1 MPGFSIRNPFF
12 IIVVCLVLLVIGV
25 TSLVRMPVDLFP
37 SINLPEV
44 VVATF
49 YSGMPPQDIETDI
62 TDPLERFFT
71 LASGIDHMES
81 RSLLGVSIIRVYF
94 QPGTNADA
102 DVTELSNL
110 ALADLKRLP
119 PGTLP
124 PVVLKFDA
132 SSLPVALVTVKG
144 EGLNETQLH
153 DYAQFQI
160 RNQIAVVPGAEIPPP
175 FGGKYRQIMVYVD
188 PYKLASRQL
197 SPMDVV
203 GAVNDSNL
211 ILPAGDVKIGANDY
225 YVYSNSLV
233 KDMDELGK
241 VPVKTAGTSWVS
253 VDDLG
258 KAEDANQIQYNV
270 VRVDGQRSCYIPIM
284 KQGGDTN
291 TIDVVNG
298 VRKLVGHLYD
308 IPKQMSANVVF
319 DQSVYVKEALK
330 TVLHEGVIGLV
341 LTSLMILIFL
351 GSFRATTAV
360 LLSIPLSALASFV
373 VLYMLHSTINTMILA
388 GLALAFSR
396 VIDNSVISLENIYRH
411 LEMGAAPRVAAEVGG
426 AEVNLAVLAATL
438 VDVVDFF
445 PVTFLFGVS
454 KFLFSALAL
463 AFCLSLMASFVV
475 AMTVIPLFCSRF
487 LKAVPHGGHGQDAP
501 QLGQQEGEAKHP
513 QSWWDRFNLKFNSLF
528 NRVLDFYEVWV
539 RRALQ
544 RPGLTVAVLSGV
556 FVLSL
561 AIYPLL
567 GLAFFPQTDA
577 GQFTI
582 NLKVP
587 TGTRIEVTE
596 QYVAKVEDLIRHEIE
611 PRDLK
616 MVVSNLGVVPDF
628 SSLYTTNA
636 GPYTATIQV
645 ALQDSHHKSS
655 FEYMDVVQKKMAGEF
670 PEIRTFFSSGSMVD
684 AVLNMGMPAPI
695 DVQVSSPDLH
705 QIYGVAQELASEIRG
720 LPGVGEVYV
729 PQDLNYPALRL
740 DVDRVHAAELH
751 LTQKD
756 VVDNVITALN
766 SNYMIAPNYWVDR
779 KSGNDYYLTV
789 QYFEKGRP
797 AIHNMTDLGQI
808 PLHTQRDTEPEFTCG
823 PASLSLA
830 SFQPISARSTSR
842 PMWTCGQRGPD
853 PKKSQPPE
861 IQQPVRPVTVLDNVV
876 KVKFEQTPTEV
887 DHYQIQRVMD
897 VYVTPAGEDL
907 GKVRKQIENIV
918 SKTAIPANVRV
929 NLRGMVE
936 GMQASF
942 KSFGLGFLLSFVL
955 LFLILTAQFKSFI
968 DPLLIMLAIPMGFV
982 GVLLI
987 LPLTHS
993 TLNVMS
999 LMGVLM
1005 LVGIADSNSILIVD
1019 FAHNLE
1025 GQGLSP
1031 MDAVITA
1038 CRVRLRPILMTS
1050 LATIIGMIP
1059 MALKM
1064 GTGAEQYAPMARAII
1079 GGLTSSVVLTIFI
1092 VPAAYLL
1099 VYGKRGQKTGAA
1111 ATQEAQA

>member
-25 TSLVRMPVDLFP
+25 TSLLRMPVDLFP

-188 PYKLASRQL
+188 PYKLTSRQL

-211 ILPAGDVKIGANDY
+211 ILPAGDVKIGSNDY

-233 KDMDELGK
+233 DNMKQLGD
-241 VPVKTAGTSWVS
+241 VPVRTAGTSWVS
-253 VDDLG
+253 VNDLG
-258 KAEDANQIQYNV
+258 SAQDANQIQYNV
-270 VRVDGQRSCYIPIM
+270 VRVDGQRSCYVPIM

-298 VRKLVGHLYD
+298 VRSLVGHLYD
-308 IPKQMSANVVF
+308 IPKQMTASVVF

-330 TVLHEGVIGLV
+330 TVLHEGIIGLV

-360 LLSIPLSALASFV
+360 LLSIPLSALTTFV
-373 VLYMLHSTINTMILA
+373 VLSMMGSTVNTMILG

-411 LEMGAAPRVAAEVGG
+411 LEMGAAPMTAAEIGG
-426 AEVNLAVLAATL
+426 REVNLAVLAATL

-445 PVTFLFGVS
+445 PVTFLYGVS

-463 AFCLSLMASFVV
+463 AFCLSLLASFVV

-487 LKAVPHGGHGQDAP
+487 LKAVPHGGGHGNK
-501 QLGQQEGEAKHP
+501 EGEYEVEPTAAATH
-513 QSWWDRFNLKFNSLF
+513 SWWDRFNAGF
-528 NRVLDFYEVWV
+528 NRMFNKVLDFYEYWV
-539 RRALQ
+539 RRAVL
-544 RPGLTVAVLSGV
+544 RPGLTVAILSGV
-556 FVLSL
+556 FLASL

-596 QYVAKVEDLIRHEIE
+596 QYVAKVEDLIRHTVDAK
-611 PRDLK
+611 DLK
-616 MVVSNLGVVPDF
+616 MVVSNIGVVPDF

-645 ALQDSHHKSS
+645 ALQESHRQSS
-655 FEYMDVVQKKMAGEF
+655 FAYMDRVQKNMATQF
-670 PEIRTFFSSGSMVD
+670 PDIRTFFSSGSMVD

-705 QIYGVAQELASEIRG
+705 QIYGVAQDLASRIRS
-720 LPGVGEVYV
+720 LPGVGEVYI

-740 DVDRVHAAELH
+740 DVDRVHAGELG

-766 SNYMIAPNYWVDR
+766 SNYMIAPNYWVDH

-789 QYFEKGRP
+789 QYFEKGRA
-797 AIHNMTDLGQI
+797 AIHNMIDLGQI
-808 PLHTQRDTEPEFTCG
+808 PLRAQNSKADISCG
-823 PASLSLA
+823 PAQVNPA
-830 SFQPISARSTSR
+830 SFKAMPRTEFAR
-842 PMWTCGQRGPD
+842 PAWDCGQKMPD
-853 PKKSQPPE
+853 SRRDQPPT
-861 IQQPVRPVTVLDNVV
+861 IAQRARPITVLDNVV
-876 KVKFEQTPTEV
+876 KVKFVQTPTEV
-887 DHYQIQRVMD
+887 DHYQIQRVVD
-897 VYVTPAGEDL
+897 LYVTPAGEDL
-907 GKVRKQIENIV
+907 GRVTSDIRRIV
-918 SKTAIPANVRV
+918 GQANIPANVRV

-942 KSFGLGFLLSFVL
+942 KSFGLGFLLSFAL

-982 GVLLI
+982 GVLVI

-1019 FAHNLE
+1019 FAHKLE
-1025 GQGLSP
+1025 AQGLTP
-1031 MDAVITA
+1031 TDAVITA

-1059 MALKM
+1059 MAMKL
-1064 GTGAEQYAPMARAII
+1064 GTGAEQYAPMAQAII

-1099 VYGKRGQKTGAA
+1099 VYGKRGEKNAPSQSPAL
-1111 ATQEAQA
+1111 EA

>member
-1 MPGFSIRNPFF
+1 MPRFSIRNPYF
-12 IIVVCLVLLVIGV
+12 IIVVCLVLVVIGV

-175 FGGKYRQIMVYVD
+175 FGGNYRQIMVYVD
-188 PYKLASRQL
+188 PYKLLSRQL

-203 GAVNDSNL
+203 GAVNSSNL
-211 ILPAGDVKIGANDY
+211 ILPAGDVKIGLNDY

-233 KDMDELGK
+233 DSMKQLGE
-241 VPVKTAGTSWVS
+241 VPVRTVGGSWVS
-253 VDDLG
+253 VNDVG
-258 KAEDANQIQYNV
+258 KAEDSHQIQYNI
-270 VRVDGQRSCYIPIM
+270 VRVDSQRSCYIPIM
-284 KQGGDTN
+284 KQGGNTN

-298 VRKLVGHLYD
+298 IRALVGHLFD
-308 IPKQMSANVVF
+308 IPKQMTANVVF
-319 DQSVYVKEALK
+319 DQSVYVKEAIR
-330 TVLHEGVIGLV
+330 TVLHEGMLGLI

-351 GSFRATTAV
+351 GSFRATSAV
-360 LLSIPLSALASFV
+360 LLSIPLSALATFV
-373 VLYMLHSTINTMILA
+373 VLYMMGSTINTMILG

-411 LEMGAAPRVAAEVGG
+411 LEMGAAPLVAAEVGG

-445 PVTFLFGVS
+445 PVVFLYGVA

-463 AFCLSLMASFVV
+463 AFCLSLLASFVV

-487 LKAVPHGGHGQDAP
+487 LKAVPHAAHEHRA
-501 QLGQQEGEAKHP
+501 GEEYEVEPTAATDH
-513 QSWWDRFNLKFNSLF
+513 SWWSKFNASF
-528 NRVLDFYEVWV
+528 NRGFNKVLDFYESWV
-539 RRALQ
+539 RRAVQ
-544 RPGLTVAVLSGV
+544 RPGLTVAALGGV
-556 FVLSL
+556 FLASL
-561 AIYPLL
+561 CIYPFL

-587 TGTRIEVTE
+587 TGTRIENTE
-596 QYVAKVEDLIRHEIE
+596 AYVSKVEDLIRQQIDTK
-611 PRDLK
+611 DLR
-616 MVVSNLGVVPDF
+616 MVVSNIGVMPDF

-636 GPYTATIQV
+636 GPYTATVQV
-645 ALQDSHHKSS
+645 QLNEPHQLSS
-655 FEYMDVVQKKMAGEF
+655 FDYMDRVKLQMARQY
-670 PEIRTFFSSGSMVD
+670 PDIRTFFSSGSMVD
-684 AVLNMGMPAPI
+684 AILNMGMPAPI
-695 DVQVSSPDLH
+695 DIQVSSPDLH
-705 QIYGVAQELASEIRG
+705 QTYDVAQELAGRIRQVR
-720 LPGVGEVYV
+720 GVGEIYI
-729 PQDLNYPALRL
+729 PQDMNYPALRL
-740 DVDRVHAAELH
+740 DVDRIHAAELGV
-751 LTQKD
+751 TQKD

-789 QYFEKGRP
+789 QYFEHGP
-797 AIHNMTDLGQI
+797 GAIHNMVDLGQI
-808 PLHTQRDTEPEFTCG
+808 PLRGQQKDTNAINCG
-823 PASLSLA
+823 PTLSDRAVMRPQSIMEPPRTPWACRKNL
-830 SFQPISARSTSR
+830 PDARLTAAKTPAPMR
-842 PMWTCGQRGPD
+842 PA
-853 PKKSQPPE
+853 
-861 IQQPVRPVTVLDNVV
+861 TVLDNVV
-876 KVKFEQTPTEV
+876 NVKYVQTPTEV
-887 DHYQIQRVMD
+887 DHYQIQRVID
-897 VYVTPAGEDL
+897 VYVTPKGEDL
-907 GKVRKQIENIV
+907 GRVTHAIQDIV
-918 SKTAIPANVRV
+918 HQTSIPGNVRV

-936 GMQASF
+936 GMNASF
-942 KSFGLGFLLSFVL
+942 KSFALGFLLSFVL

-982 GVLLI
+982 GVLII

-1019 FAHNLE
+1019 FAHNLRR
-1025 GQGLSP
+1025 QGLSP
-1031 MDAVITA
+1031 ADAVITA

-1064 GTGAEQYAPMARAII
+1064 GTGAEQYTPMARAII
-1079 GGLTSSVVLTIFI
+1079 GGLTSSVLLTIFI

-1099 VYGKRGQKTGAA
+1099 VYGRGKGD
-1111 ATQEAQA
+1111 ATELPSAELAK